1 MDLLGGVV
9 VHAKRGE
16 RDQYK
21 PISLSS
27 SIVSS
32 SDPLHIVRELK
43 PAELYIADL
52 NRLTMSKNKSK
63 TKTGD
68 DNLKVLADISNQ
80 RDRDKDRNRNSEMQI
95 MLDYGI
101 TGMEDLKA
109 AIDARLA
116 DNFVLGTETA
126 SMDLIAEASKS
137 EILDENRVTVSV
149 SLDIFKKEVL
159 TCSRGFKIAP
169 LSLIKDLN
177 EYPIQDLIVLEMD
190 KVGTKSGIDF
200 DLLARAV
207 ELSEHNIIVG
217 GGVRSYEEIFK
228 LEEIGVKGALVATA
242 IHDRSIP
249 LSALRIRS
257 KTRREDS
264 YRFVTDRMLGKL
276 SRWLRILGHDT
287 VYAAEMEEKKIKRVN
302 NVEAE
307 AGDDDDEDD
316 AILAFAEQEARILLT
331 RDKSLTRSAR
341 KKKVHSIQIKTDE
354 VVEQLTELLH
364 QGININL
371 EPVPVRC
378 SGCNAKIRIVEGGE
392 EDILKEKSY
401 VPTSE
406 IGVRKFW
413 LCENCGRIYW
423 EGSHWRN
430 IREQLGELKL
440 GLKQNV

>member
-1 MDLLGGVV
+1 MDFRLIFVMDLLDGVV

-32 SDPLHIVRELK
+32 SDPLHIVHELK

-52 NRLTMSKNKSK
+52 NRLTKTG

-68 DNLKVLADISNQ
+68 NRKILADISNQ
-80 RDRDKDRNRNSEMQI
+80 RDKDRDGNRNSELRI

-101 TGMEDLKA
+101 TGMKDLKA
-109 AIDARLA
+109 AVDARLA

-137 EILDENRVTVSV
+137 EMLNENRVTVSV
-149 SLDIFKKEVL
+149 SVDILNNEVL

-169 LSLIKDLN
+169 LSIIKELN
-177 EYPIQDLIVLEMD
+177 EYPIHDVIVLD
-190 KVGTKSGIDF
+190 LDRVGTKSGIDF
-200 DLLARAV
+200 DLLARAAEV
-207 ELSEHNIIVG
+207 SEHNIIAG
-217 GGVRSYEEIFK
+217 GGVKSYEEIFK

-249 LSALRIRS
+249 LSALRIRAR
-257 KTRREDS
+257 TRRKNS
-264 YRFVTDRMLGKL
+264 YRFATDRMLGKL

-287 VYAAEMEEKKIKRVN
+287 VYAAEMELKRIKKVN
-302 NVEAE
+302 E
-307 AGDDDDEDD
+307 AGDEEDN
-316 AILAFAEQEARILLT
+316 AILAFADCEARILLT
-331 RDKSLTRSAR
+331 RDKSLAGLAR
-341 KKKVHSIQIKTDE
+341 KKNVHCIQIKTGE
-354 VVEQLTELLH
+354 ALEQLTELLH

-378 SGCNAKIRIVEGGE
+378 SECNARIRIVGE
-392 EDILKEKSY
+392 DEMSILKKSSY
-401 VPTSE
+401 VPLSM
-406 IGVRKFW
+406 IGVWKFRI
-413 LCENCGRIYW
+413 CEDCGRIYW
-423 EGSHWRN
+423 EGSHWRSM
-430 IREQLGELKL
+430 REQLKKL
-440 GLKQNV
+440 RDIN